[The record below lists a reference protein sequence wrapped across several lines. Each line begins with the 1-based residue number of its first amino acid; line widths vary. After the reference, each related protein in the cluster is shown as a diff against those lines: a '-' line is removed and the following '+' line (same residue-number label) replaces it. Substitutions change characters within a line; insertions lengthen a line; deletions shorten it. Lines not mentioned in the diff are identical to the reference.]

1 VRTILK
7 LVAGI
12 AAMLLSLSYCIPS
25 LLARP
30 FNETSPAP
38 PGKLID
44 IGGRRMHINCT
55 GEGSPTVISESGAGA
70 FSIDWALVQR
80 EVSRLTQFCSY
91 DRTGYAWSD
100 SGPTRD
106 VVAQTTDD
114 LHLLLRTAGIKPPY
128 ILVGASIGGLYA
140 RAYQRRFPD
149 EVLGLVL
156 DDPSTDQTLG
166 FTINGKNKVIADV
179 SAAELRAT
187 FEPLLRNPPPRPAL
201 PNTIEEPA
209 DKLPKELQSV
219 RLWALRKFLAD
230 GDISQALPSFESWR
244 EEFVALHPQSSE
256 DHLLG
261 NLPLIVLAKGLDT
274 DEQHKKAAAGL
285 AALSVSGKLVIA
297 ERSKHEIHQYQPELM
312 VRSLSEILNR
322 NQSNLLIPNH

>member
-1 VRTILK
+1 V
-7 LVAGI
+7 
-12 AAMLLSLSYCIPS
+12 LLFFSYCIPS
-25 LLARP
+25 LFAQP
-30 FNETSPAP
+30 FNEASPTP

-55 GEGSPTVISESGAGA
+55 GEGSPTVIAENGAGA

-91 DRTGYAWSD
+91 DRAGYAWSD

-114 LHLLLRTAGIKPPY
+114 LHLLLRAAGIRPPY
-128 ILVGASIGGLYA
+128 ILVGASIGGLYV

-149 EVLGLVL
+149 EVLALVL
-156 DDPSTDQTLG
+156 DDPSTDQTLA

-187 FEPLLRNPPPRPAL
+187 FEPLLRNPPPQPTL

-219 RLWALRKFLAD
+219 RLWALRKFLTD
-230 GDISQALPSFESWR
+230 SDISQALPSFESWR
-244 EEFVALHPQSSE
+244 EEFVALRPQSPQ
-256 DHLLG
+256 DHPLG

-274 DEQHKKAAAGL
+274 DEQHKKAAASL
-285 AALSVSGKLVIA
+285 AALSTSGKLAIA
-297 ERSKHEIHQYQPELM
+297 ERSKHEIHLYQPDLV
-312 VRSLSEILNR
+312 VRSVSEILNR
-322 NQSNLLIPNH
+322 NQSNLR